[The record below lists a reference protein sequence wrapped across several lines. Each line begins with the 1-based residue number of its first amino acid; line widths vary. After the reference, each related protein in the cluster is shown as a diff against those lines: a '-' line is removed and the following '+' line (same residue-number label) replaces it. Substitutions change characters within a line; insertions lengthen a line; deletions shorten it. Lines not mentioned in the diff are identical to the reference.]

1 MQQTKIDLLHFIQ
14 FIDNHEKSH
23 DIKNVFFKG
32 PDPEFGFI
40 LTPKTWWTDEQ
51 NLALDIIT
59 NQLVSKNYD
68 QHSSRFGIMMRMIQ
82 QKLIK
87 TLPTVVAIPED
98 DDLMDN
104 EGKFQG
110 DPRTGKGSP
119 FYVPSNEIVVEQ
131 PN

>member
-59 NQLVSKNYD
+59 NQLVSKNYE

-87 TLPTVVAIPED
+87 TLPVVVAIPED
-98 DDLMDN
+98 DLMDD

-119 FYVPSNEIVVEQ
+119 FYVPPIGILKE